1 VYLLL
6 HEFKKNRRNRTLSRT
21 SPTPK
26 ERNKLNGF
34 HSGLK
39 TANPLQEKK
48 SGKLIL
54 SSICDQT
61 LPFSSNDITAGCENE
76 LQAVVQ
82 GSRAHVDLAQMIE
95 GSNYFQ
101 NIVKRAAAGESPRRL
116 IARLEEFLRRD
127 DSTVWENSWVRI
139 PLRSLT
145 PFTSQIFYGDLAED
159 KSVPD
164 GKRRS
169 DCDKF
174 FVEHRGEKHLRVP
187 VSYLLKLSLAQAL
200 SCGSAIPNDLKTVGS
215 EFLTHFLNDNSSPET
230 FSFYVASL
238 TPETRMG
245 GAIAKEMSLRYLLT
259 QLLVQLAND
268 AFSLKSSGQTV
279 SVYFSPHPPVR
290 QKLLNG
296 LISDSFY
303 RELFMNPC
311 LSGWNRGEEKLRYMY
326 LCHEV
331 MSRSQLNAI
340 FRLKDAGIVPGNM
353 VMLPST
359 SNISLANNGTHLSIG
374 SRMLTERLQSGSSG
388 FGPLE
393 EKYLGDLAIKI
404 VEHFLPLFVGTY
416 SAAPYRMDFWD
427 FHPEKALGVL
437 PHELKSIHLR
447 MLWRRWKEKANISFF
462 GKPIT
467 PSGYLM
473 FDKTISLVLGL
484 KGDFI
489 PDFRLIDYLVAL
501 HSTDQS
507 PALDG
512 TMLNQERLKRDLA
525 QLGVFDESMS
535 LYLLY
540 KQRAESV
547 MGFSG
552 FEGRHFSLFESVTHD
567 FSEAAGL
574 QSLLTALAYKYIA
587 NGTVTHD
594 DIPDNPL
601 TESERRQFLFTK
613 AIGVRTCNVRESSPN
628 RFLMKIL
635 ANTRKSRAS
644 SRHPGYLHIHVADYL
659 QALVQILKKDGSDLI
674 ESFNLSE
681 TITQLELRL
690 QFPDQYAA
698 SGKLTSGIL
707 KEAGANS
714 PLALSGE
721 EFNLAAEKYYRE
733 SLRRKHMDEA
743 LSFINEDL
751 IEIDRD
757 QSRDDEYRKLA
768 TRIVGSERASRFL
781 DSVRSGLLSD
791 SIGQEALVKCIG
803 LILLLVKRER
813 ERFEAPARHIPA

>member
-1 VYLLL
+1 L
-6 HEFKKNRRNRTLSRT
+6 HSSILSQD
-21 SPTPK
+21 
-26 ERNKLNGF
+26 KL
-34 HSGLK
+34 
-39 TANPLQEKK
+39 
-48 SGKLIL
+48 SGKNIL
-54 SSICDQT
+54 SSLCSDT

-82 GSRAHVDLAQMIE
+82 GSRSQVDLAHMIE

-116 IARLEEFLRRD
+116 ITRLEEFLRRD
-127 DSTVWENSWVRI
+127 NSTVWENSWVRI
-139 PLRSLT
+139 PEWKLT
-145 PFTSQIFYGDLAED
+145 PSTSKLFYKDLEAD
-159 KSVPD
+159 KGLPD
-164 GKRRS
+164 GKQRS
-169 DCDKF
+169 DMSRF

-187 VSYLLKLSLAQAL
+187 VSYLLKLSLAQAI
-200 SCGSAIPNDLKTVGS
+200 SSGSLIPDDLKSFGTDLLS
-215 EFLTHFLNDNSSPET
+215 HFLNDNSSPEI
-230 FSFYVASL
+230 FSFYVVSL
-238 TPETRMG
+238 TPETEMG
-245 GAIAKEMSLRYLLT
+245 RGIAKEMSLRYLLT
-259 QLLVQLAND
+259 QLLVQFANES
-268 AFSLKSSGQTV
+268 FSLKSGGQYV

-340 FRLKDAGIVPGNM
+340 FRLKDAGIIPGNM

-374 SRMLTERLQSGSSG
+374 SRMLSDRLRQGTPG
-388 FGPLE
+388 FGPAE
-393 EKYLGDLAIKI
+393 EKYLGDLVIKI

-447 MLWRRWKEKANISFF
+447 MLWRRWKEKARLSVF
-462 GKPIT
+462 GQTIT
-467 PSGYLM
+467 PSGYLL
-473 FDKTISLVLGL
+473 FDKSISFALGL

-501 HSTDQS
+501 QSTDQS

-512 TMLNQERLKRDLA
+512 TLFNQDRLKRDLA

-567 FSEAAGL
+567 FSEAAAL
-574 QSLLTALAYKYIA
+574 QALLTALAYKYIA
-587 NGTVTHD
+587 DGTVTHE

-601 TESERRQFLFTK
+601 TESERRQFLFTA
-613 AIGVRTCNVRESSPN
+613 AIGVKTCNVREASPN

-635 ANTRKSRAS
+635 ANTQKSRAS
-644 SRHPGYLHIHVADYL
+644 RRHPGYLHIHLQDYL
-659 QALVQILKKDGSDLI
+659 QALIQTLKKDASDLI

-681 TITQLELRL
+681 TMAKLQLRVKY
-690 QFPDQYAA
+690 PDKHAA
-698 SGKLTSGIL
+698 SGKLTAGIL
-707 KEAGANS
+707 KEVGAKS
-714 PLALSGE
+714 PLTLSGE

-733 SLRRKHMDEA
+733 TLRKKQMEEAISLLE
-743 LSFINEDL
+743 EDL
-751 IEIDRD
+751 LEIDLD
-757 QSRDDEYRKLA
+757 QPKDAEYRKSA
-768 TRIVGSERASRFL
+768 TRIIGSEKSSRFL
-781 DSVRSGLLSD
+781 GALKTGLLSET
-791 SIGQEALVKCIG
+791 IGEEALAKCIG
-803 LILLLVKRER
+803 LLLLSIKRER
-813 ERFEAPARHIPA
+813 EQAEFKMNKVPS